1 MSQHL
6 RQPRLRGP
14 RNGVARARA
23 SATALATACVAGCA
37 ATAPVDA
44 TFPTPL
50 VDPLPLKIGVVYGPD
65 LASFTH
71 TEAIP
76 DERQW
81 TVELGEANV
90 ALFNRVFSSMFA
102 QVVRVSTPASG
113 MEPVGSPEPGGD
125 STAAGGSRNGAAPP
139 PVPESSED
147 ALPPASAAALHGI
160 DAVIEP
166 SVESYE
172 ITGPKEPD
180 VGDGFYTVW
189 ITYRMSLKSK
199 DGRLIAEW
207 PVRAFGK
214 SIPRFFAADEAVAEA
229 TTMAM
234 RDAGAYLALKF
245 ASEPRIREWLRETGK
260 LQQEAVEEESGT
272 PQEEP

>member
-1 MSQHL
+1 MT
-6 RQPRLRGP
+6 P
-14 RNGVARARA
+14 
-23 SATALATACVAGCA
+23 
-37 ATAPVDA
+37 

-50 VDPLPLKIGVVYGPD
+50 VDPLPLKIGVAYGPA
-65 LASFTH
+65 LESYMH

-76 DERQW
+76 DEREW

-90 ALFNRVFSSMFA
+90 ALFDRVFSSMFS
-102 QVVRVSTPASG
+102 QVVRVTSTG
-113 MEPVGSPEPGGD
+113 EQEPQLAGEQL
-125 STAAGGSRNGAAPP
+125 AAGGTRNGNSLRGTGDEPAAPIP
-139 PVPESSED
+139 
-147 ALPPASAAALHGI
+147 LAAAADVYGI

-189 ITYRMSLKSK
+189 ITYRMSLKST

-207 PVRAFGK
+207 PVRASGK
-214 SIPRFFAADEAVAEA
+214 SIPKFFAADEAVAEA

-245 ASEPRIREWLRETGK
+245 ASEPRIREWLRESGK
-260 LQQEAVEEESGT
+260 LLEQEAVE
-272 PQEEP
+272 